1 MFCRI
6 AAAALI
12 AASGLFAAA
21 GPSCAQDD
29 PQIEACH
36 QLSTADMSPCFD
48 KLIQQWDRR
57 LNAAYQKTLKTVDPA
72 GVPAL
77 RAAERAWL
85 EYRKGRCT
93 YLSAGPGTIGSV
105 IGGDCMVRMLKSRAL
120 ELEEDSKGL
129 GPG

>member
-1 MFCRI
+1 MLGRTAIATFVTVASLL
-6 AAAALI
+6 AAA
-12 AASGLFAAA
+12 
-21 GPSCAQDD
+21 PSRAQDD

-36 QLSTADMSPCFD
+36 QLSTADMSDCFD
-48 KLIQQWDRR
+48 KLIKQWDRH
-57 LNAAYQKTLKTVDPA
+57 LNVAYQKTLKTVDPS

-85 EYRKGRCT
+85 EYRKERCL

-105 IGGDCMVRMLKSRAL
+105 VGGDCMVRMLRARAL

>member
-1 MFCRI
+1 MLRRAAI
-6 AAAALI
+6 AAFVTL
-12 AASGLFAAA
+12 ASLLAA
-21 GPSCAQDD
+21 GPSHAEDD

-36 QLSTADMSPCFD
+36 QLSTADMSDCFD
-48 KLIQQWDRR
+48 KLIKEWDRR
-57 LNAAYQKTLKTVDPA
+57 LNVAYQKTLKTVDPS

-85 EYRKGRCT
+85 EYRKERCT
-93 YLSAGPGTIGSV
+93 YLSAGPGTIGRV
-105 IGGDCMVRMLKSRAL
+105 IGGDCMVRMLKARTL